1 MELFLKPVYED
12 KIGVFIDLG
21 SICFCKTALT
31 IVVAFHRTSYQPFG
45 KSMVKRDDGYNAK
58 QNAVLPHLGVTL
70 PNFREHQHA
79 LLGGATASV
88 S

>member
-12 KIGVFIDLG
+12 KIGVFVDLG
-21 SICFCKTALT
+21 SILFLQDGAQNRRGFPSHILPAL
-31 IVVAFHRTSYQPFG
+31 G
-45 KSMVKRDDGYNAK
+45 ESMVKRDDGYNAE
-58 QNAVLPHLGVTL
+58 QNAVLPHLGVTP

>member
-12 KIGVFIDLG
+12 KIGVFVDLG
-21 SICFCKTALT
+21 SILFLQDGAHNRRGFLSH
-31 IVVAFHRTSYQPFG
+31 ILPAFG
-45 KSMVKRDDGYNAK
+45 ESMVKRDGGFNAE
-58 QNAVLPHLGVTL
+58 QNAVLLHLGVTP

>member
-1 MELFLKPVYED
+1 LELFLKPVYED
-12 KIGVFIDLG
+12 KIGLFVDLG
-21 SICFCKTALT
+21 SILFLQDGAHNRRGFPSHILS
-31 IVVAFHRTSYQPFG
+31 AFG
-45 KSMVKRDDGYNAK
+45 ESMVKRDDGYNAE
-58 QNAVLPHLGVTL
+58 QNAVLPHLGVTP